1 MSHYRAAAEGGG
13 GGERTRLLF
22 TGLHPSVESSHLSS
36 HIAQCPS
43 SSSSSSISV
52 TDVKVVKRRDG
63 TSRCIAF
70 AGFRSSRDAER
81 VLEWSNQTWVSGA
94 RGGSRV
100 KVDWAKD
107 TREAGSEPVA
117 KRKKFDHA
125 ASTSQQQQQDST
137 KRGGDTSD
145 SRFKEFLSVMAPPK
159 PSAVHDTTTIEDS
172 QIRSTGDSSSAGGGG
187 GEDDDAATSKQDEK
201 RKSSSNGHERDALG
215 LDSTAG
221 TTTTTREDDHVAE
234 DETLTDAEYLAKR
247 MKRTFD
253 QVEAEPADDDDQVEN
268 GKAFE
273 QDDED
278 RPGHENVDE
287 NDAGG
292 QDGRAEGASP
302 SRDLTIESILETG
315 RLFVRNLAFSATQQD
330 LETLFSRYGRL
341 EQVRRRYEPFF
352 S

>member
-1 MSHYRAAAEGGG
+1 
-13 GGERTRLLF
+13 
-22 TGLHPSVESSHLSS
+22 
-36 HIAQCPS
+36 
-43 SSSSSSISV
+43 
-52 TDVKVVKRRDG
+52 
-63 TSRCIAF
+63 
-70 AGFRSSRDAER
+70 
-81 VLEWSNQTWVSGA
+81 
-94 RGGSRV
+94 
-100 KVDWAKD
+100 
-107 TREAGSEPVA
+107 
-117 KRKKFDHA
+117 
-125 ASTSQQQQQDST
+125 
-137 KRGGDTSD
+137 
-145 SRFKEFLSVMAPPK
+145 MAPPK

-352 S
+352 SRSPPPLIPGSLNPESFLTLFPIIAGTHSSRQGDGTTERVGVRAVRSAVDRIERRGVPRARRHNVPRSPPAHLARRRSRATARTGPA